1 MKRNLYKNNM
11 LKDPFRQFEKWFYFV
26 KRLKIIPFYDR
37 MTLSTVS
44 KGGLPNSRIV
54 LLKAIDNK
62 GFVFFTNYKSNKSID
77 IQLNPNA
84 SLLF

>member
-1 MKRNLYKNNM
+1 MTIMNLLDYIFSRIMKRNLYKNNM
-11 LKDPFRQFEKWFYFV
+11 LKDPFRQFKKWFFFV

-44 KGGLPNSRIV
+44 KGGVPNSRIV

-62 GFVFFTNYKSNKSID
+62 GFVFF
-77 IQLNPNA
+77 
-84 SLLF
+84 LFL